1 MSRPLR
7 IELAGGLYHVT
18 ARGNRRET
26 IFENDVDRQE
36 WLQLLGHV
44 CERFNWRCHAY
55 CLMDNHYHIVIE
67 TAEANLSKGMR
78 QLNGVYTQY
87 FNRQHHK
94 VGHVFQGRFKGILV
108 EKDSYLLELSR
119 YVVLNPIRAGM
130 VNDIEDW
137 NWSSFLL
144 MCHQCEVPSW
154 METDW
159 ILSQFSQNRKDAIAQ
174 YINFIRDG
182 IGLPTIWGEIKKQ
195 IYLGSDNFVRDM
207 LEDIEKSNLENKE
220 IPRIQRRA
228 IAKSLAEYENVSI
241 NRNEAIRVAFASGA
255 YTMKAIGNYY
265 GLHYTSVSRIV
276 NSRK

>member
-220 IPRIQRRA
+220 IPRLQRRA